1 VIRENVMSLEVDG
14 ERVIEEHYR
23 DSPER
28 YLIYLFHI
36 VTYRF
41 ALNWLKDRDV
51 LDYGCGSGYGTHFVA
66 PHCRHITGV
75 DISAD
80 AVAYATERYHQ
91 PNLKYRQIARA
102 EVAPLPFDDASFDSV
117 VSFQVIEHIADPRAY
132 LSEIHRV
139 LKPGGY
145 FICATP
151 DRSTRLLPGQKPW
164 NVWHIREYDRA
175 GLHRELHAFFP
186 DLALSGMGGK
196 PEVIQRELRRTRW
209 TMWLTL
215 PFTLPFMPER
225 LRVAML
231 HWLKRLNR
239 DSQALPTPASGSPD
253 FGEADIFI
261 APEASPSV
269 NLIAVARK
277 P

>member
-1 VIRENVMSLEVDG
+1 MSLEVDG
-14 ERVIEEHYR
+14 ERVIEEHYL

-41 ALNWLKDRDV
+41 ALKWLKDRDV

-75 DISAD
+75 DISAA
-80 AVAYATERYHQ
+80 AVAYASDRYHQ
-91 PNLKYRQIARA
+91 PNLAYRRIAPA
-102 EVAPLPFDDASFDSV
+102 ELAPLSFEDASFDSV
-117 VSFQVIEHIADPRAY
+117 ISFQVIEHIADPRAY
-132 LSEIHRV
+132 LREIHRV

-164 NVWHIREYDRA
+164 NVWHIKEYDRA
-175 GLHRELHAFFP
+175 GLHRQLAAFFA
-186 DLALSGMGGK
+186 DVTLSGMGGK
-196 PEVIQRELRRTRW
+196 PEVIQRELRRTRR

-215 PFTLPFMPER
+215 PFTLPFVPER
-225 LRVAML
+225 LRVTML
-231 HWLKRLNR
+231 HWLKRLNDR
-239 DSQALPTPASGSPD
+239 RSALPTPASGSMD
-253 FGEADIFI
+253 FGEEDIFI
-261 APEASPSV
+261 AAEASPSV

-277 P
+277 T